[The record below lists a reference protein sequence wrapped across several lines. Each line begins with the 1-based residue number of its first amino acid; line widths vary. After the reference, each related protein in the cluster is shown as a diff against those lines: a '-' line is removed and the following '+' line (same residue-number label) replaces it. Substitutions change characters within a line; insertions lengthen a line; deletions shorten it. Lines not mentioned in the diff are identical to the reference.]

1 MGWIGSAVRLLAGVQ
16 NPKISEILGFSN
28 VWPEKPEILLSET
41 RPDPDPNFQVRV
53 FSRVL
58 RVVTYPTMATNT
70 VREEISR
77 KGISHLLLLL
87 LLPLRL
93 LYLRAIVGRTVSIGS
108 TVLLLL
114 LLRPV
119 LLLQHAGQ
127 VQQLTSHADTK
138 VYYEMISTFTTIAIK
153 IEVSHSWI
161 EHLP

>member
-1 MGWIGSAVRLLAGVQ
+1 MGWIGSAVWLLTGRSVYK
-16 NPKISEILGFSN
+16 NPKISEIFWFSD

-41 RPDPDPNFQVRV
+41 LPDPDPNFRVSV
-53 FSRVL
+53 FSRVF
-58 RVVTYPTMATNT
+58 RVAAHPTNT
-70 VREEISR
+70 VREEF
-77 KGISHLLLLL
+77 HTLLL

-93 LYLRAIVGRTVSIGS
+93 LYLRAIVGRTVMIGS

-138 VYYEMISTFTTIAIK
+138 VYYEIISTFTTIAIK